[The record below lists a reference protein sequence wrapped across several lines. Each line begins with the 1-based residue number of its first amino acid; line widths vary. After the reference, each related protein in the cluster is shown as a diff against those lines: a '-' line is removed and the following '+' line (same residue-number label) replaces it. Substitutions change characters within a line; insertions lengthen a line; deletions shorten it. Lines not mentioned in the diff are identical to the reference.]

1 MFLLVAGD
9 DYMAVNMD
17 VNFTVSTPPEGT
29 NIMVTMV
36 TIISDDILEDN
47 EQFQVV
53 LQSSHP
59 QVVISGN
66 ASTTVII
73 VDDDGM

>member
-1 MFLLVAGD
+1 MFLFVAGD

-36 TIISDDILEDN
+36 TIISDDILENN

>member
-36 TIISDDILEDN
+36 TIISDDILENN